1 MSSVFDIKE
10 HVIEASYIREYA
22 RATSHSQ
29 EEKLWLHIK
38 QYTPKDN
45 PNPEKGDV
53 TIIGGHANGFPKELY
68 EPLWEEFYREAKS
81 RNLRIR
87 SIWIADTA
95 GQGQSGII
103 NKDAL
108 GNDPSWLDYARD
120 IYQMI
125 NTFRP
130 PPPIMAMGHSF
141 GANALTNVALL
152 HPRLLTSLV
161 LIEPFISHFAS
172 TPATTTRGPSGFS
185 MSRREVWP
193 SRAEAAASFS
203 RSASYQTWDP
213 RVLERWVEYGIRDVP
228 GKDEVTLTTT
238 KPQEVFNLVRPSW
251 HAYDLKGKELIHPE
265 LVPDLDPSLNIRWP
279 THPVYC
285 PEGTSTVRRL
295 PNVRPSV
302 FYVFGGKSNISTL
315 ELQDEKMTLTGSG
328 VGGSG
333 GQAKG
338 RVKKV
343 VGEKNSHLIP
353 MEDPVFC
360 ARVAA
365 DWIKAEVERWW
376 VDERNYEDWT
386 QKSTEEKTT
395 LSSGW
400 EKHIGVP
407 GNRNGKDKTK
417 AKI

>member
-1 MSSVFDIKE
+1 
-10 HVIEASYIREYA
+10 
-22 RATSHSQ
+22 
-29 EEKLWLHIK
+29 
-38 QYTPKDN
+38 
-45 PNPEKGDV
+45 
-53 TIIGGHANGFPKELY
+53 
-68 EPLWEEFYREAKS
+68 
-81 RNLRIR
+81 
-87 SIWIADTA
+87 
-95 GQGQSGII
+95 
-103 NKDAL
+103 
-108 GNDPSWLDYARD
+108 
-120 IYQMI
+120 
-125 NTFRP
+125 
-130 PPPIMAMGHSF
+130 
-141 GANALTNVALL
+141 
-152 HPRLLTSLV
+152 
-161 LIEPFISHFAS
+161 
-172 TPATTTRGPSGFS
+172 

-213 RVLERWVEYGIRDVP
+213 RVLERWVDYGIRDVP

-251 HAYDLKGKELIHPE
+251 HAYDPRGKELIHPE
-265 LVPDLDPSLNIRWP
+265 LVPDLDPSLNTRWP

-333 GQAKG
+333 GQANG

-395 LSSGW
+395 LSSDW